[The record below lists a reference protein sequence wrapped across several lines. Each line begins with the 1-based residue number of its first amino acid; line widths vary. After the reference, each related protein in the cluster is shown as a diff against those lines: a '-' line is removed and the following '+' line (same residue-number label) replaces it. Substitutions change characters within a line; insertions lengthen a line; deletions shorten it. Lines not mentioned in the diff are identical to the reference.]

1 MSTQIS
7 LEGANPDR
15 TGRHEPGSTSP
26 QDGRRR
32 LSKRG
37 RRGRVIAV
45 VVVVMVAAAGGAV
58 YVRTDA
64 FHAQPSATA
73 ASSGATTGL
82 AQITK
87 GNLAARSV
95 QNGTLGYAG
104 DHEVVNRAS
113 GTLTALPKVGDV
125 VRTGKVLYRVDGKPV
140 VLLKGA
146 QTPVYRALSNGM
158 EGADVQQLNAALVA
172 LGYTTSSK
180 LDPNSDEFGSA
191 TYYALKK
198 LQGDV
203 GLDKTG
209 QLELGQAV
217 FVPTD
222 EIRITKVDGM
232 RGASAAPNQA
242 VVHASSTERQVTV
255 ELRASQQTSVAGGDD
270 VAITMPSGKT
280 TPGKVSSVDKVAT
293 KDNDGNVTVE
303 VLITPTKPEET
314 GQLDQAPVQVS
325 IVSETVKDVLS
336 VPVNALM
343 ALAGG
348 GYAVELVEAGG
359 THRLV
364 AVKTG
369 LFDDSAGRVEVSG
382 EGLAV
387 GQNVVVPAS

>member
-1 MSTQIS
+1 MHARKRRAVLSGPRSGWDVPAVRAGQRCRPRFGAVQASGQGVREVQARQRTTGRPGRRSRRRPGRWVVSTQIS

-95 QNGTLGYAG
+95 QNGTLCYAG

-146 QTPVYRALSNGM
+146 QTPVYRALSNGI

-180 LDPNSDEFGSA
+180 LD
-191 TYYALKK
+191 KK
-198 LQGDV
+198 
-203 GLDKTG
+203 
-209 QLELGQAV
+209 
-217 FVPTD
+217 
-222 EIRITKVDGM
+222 
-232 RGASAAPNQA
+232 
-242 VVHASSTERQVTV
+242 
-255 ELRASQQTSVAGGDD
+255 
-270 VAITMPSGKT
+270 
-280 TPGKVSSVDKVAT
+280 
-293 KDNDGNVTVE
+293 
-303 VLITPTKPEET
+303 
-314 GQLDQAPVQVS
+314 
-325 IVSETVKDVLS
+325 
-336 VPVNALM
+336 
-343 ALAGG
+343 
-348 GYAVELVEAGG
+348 
-359 THRLV
+359 
-364 AVKTG
+364 
-369 LFDDSAGRVEVSG
+369 
-382 EGLAV
+382 
-387 GQNVVVPAS
+387 

>member
-1 MSTQIS
+1 MTRLERGKHPAATARSAFERAQQLLACLVVFCFFFQAEDGIRAPLVTGVQTCALPIWSRRRPGRWWVVSTQIS

-146 QTPVYRALSNGM
+146 QTPVYRALSNGI

-180 LDPNSDEFGSA
+180 LDPNSDEFGSS
-191 TYYALKK
+191 
-198 LQGDV
+198 
-203 GLDKTG
+203 
-209 QLELGQAV
+209 LEL
-217 FVPTD
+217 
-222 EIRITKVDGM
+222 
-232 RGASAAPNQA
+232 
-242 VVHASSTERQVTV
+242 
-255 ELRASQQTSVAGGDD
+255 
-270 VAITMPSGKT
+270 
-280 TPGKVSSVDKVAT
+280 
-293 KDNDGNVTVE
+293 
-303 VLITPTKPEET
+303 
-314 GQLDQAPVQVS
+314 
-325 IVSETVKDVLS
+325 
-336 VPVNALM
+336 
-343 ALAGG
+343 
-348 GYAVELVEAGG
+348 
-359 THRLV
+359 
-364 AVKTG
+364 
-369 LFDDSAGRVEVSG
+369 
-382 EGLAV
+382 
-387 GQNVVVPAS
+387 